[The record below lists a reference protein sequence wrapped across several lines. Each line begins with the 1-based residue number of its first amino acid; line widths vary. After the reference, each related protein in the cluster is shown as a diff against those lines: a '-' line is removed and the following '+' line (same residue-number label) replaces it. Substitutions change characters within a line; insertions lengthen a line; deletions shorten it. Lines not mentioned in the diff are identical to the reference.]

1 MNKNEK
7 YLKDSDIV
15 NIKYAEAL
23 KNVGISI
30 YDITGELK
38 DIYTIIT
45 EFGIKLEE
53 MKRQEEINEK
63 ENC

>member
-30 YDITGELK
+30 YDTTGELK

-53 MKRQEEINEK
+53 MNEK

>member
-15 NIKYAEAL
+15 NVKYAEAL

-30 YDITGELK
+30 YDLNGELK
-38 DIYTIIT
+38 DIYTIIA

-53 MKRQEEINEK
+53 INGK

>member
-15 NIKYAEAL
+15 NVKYAEAL

-30 YDITGELK
+30 YDVNGELK

-53 MKRQEEINEK
+53 MNEK
-63 ENC
+63 

>member
-1 MNKNEK
+1 MNKNKK

-30 YDITGELK
+30 YNVNGELK

-45 EFGIKLEE
+45 ELGIKLEE
-53 MKRQEEINEK
+53 INEK
-63 ENC
+63 